1 MVETKC
7 LERRWRPTAVRAG
20 HKDVDVKRDRKKKP
34 GLAAQLILA
43 FIVAVTA
50 VLLWLF
56 AKSLSPAPEK
66 DRMVV
71 PAPPQASSDRAKPAT

>member
-1 MVETKC
+1 MIF
-7 LERRWRPTAVRAG
+7 
-20 HKDVDVKRDRKKKP
+20 
-34 GLAAQLILA
+34 QLILA

-56 AKSLSPAPEK
+56 VKSLSPAGEK

-71 PAPPQASSDRAKPAT
+71 PAPPKASSDPQAVLPMVPQRAVSIDTIVPETFQL

>member
-1 MVETKC
+1 MIF
-7 LERRWRPTAVRAG
+7 
-20 HKDVDVKRDRKKKP
+20 
-34 GLAAQLILA
+34 QLILA

-56 AKSLSPAPEK
+56 VKSLSPGEK

-71 PAPPQASSDRAKPAT
+71 PAPPQASSDPQALLPIVPQRAVSIDTIAPETFQL

>member
-1 MVETKC
+1 MIF
-7 LERRWRPTAVRAG
+7 
-20 HKDVDVKRDRKKKP
+20 
-34 GLAAQLILA
+34 QLILA

-56 AKSLSPAPEK
+56 VRSLSPAGEK

-71 PAPPQASSDRAKPAT
+71 PAPPQSSLDPQALLPMVPQRAVSIDIIAPETFQL

>member
-1 MVETKC
+1 MD
-7 LERRWRPTAVRAG
+7 AN
-20 HKDVDVKRDRKKKP
+20 VKRVKNHKS
-34 GLAAQLILA
+34 GMIFQLILA

-56 AKSLSPAPEK
+56 VKSLSPAAEK

-71 PAPPQASSDRAKPAT
+71 PAPPQVSSDPQELLPMGPQRAVSIDTIAPDTFQ

>member
-1 MVETKC
+1 
-7 LERRWRPTAVRAG
+7 
-20 HKDVDVKRDRKKKP
+20 VKRGRNQK
-34 GLAAQLILA
+34 LSLVAQLILA

-56 AKSLSPAPEK
+56 VKSLSSAAEK

-71 PAPPQASSDRAKPAT
+71 PVPPQASSDRVKIPDLICNPIAIVRGLTLRGWPQFP